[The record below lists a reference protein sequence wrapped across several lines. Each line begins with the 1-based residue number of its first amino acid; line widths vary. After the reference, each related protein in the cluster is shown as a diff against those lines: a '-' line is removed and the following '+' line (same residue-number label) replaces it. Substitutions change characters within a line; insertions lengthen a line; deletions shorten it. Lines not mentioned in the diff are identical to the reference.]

1 MTNHL
6 TNSGMKINVSTLLRE
21 FPKVRRAALAGEEVI
36 IVTREGN
43 LRLTMEDRTGA
54 SIIGCM
60 KGVCITSD
68 DIDQPTT
75 SEADWKP
82 SL

>member
-1 MTNHL
+1 M
-6 TNSGMKINVSTLLRE
+6 
-21 FPKVRRAALAGEEVI
+21 AGEEVI

-43 LRLTMEDRTGA
+43 LRLTAVDSCGTSILGA
-54 SIIGCM
+54 LKDMVVFSA
-60 KGVCITSD
+60 D

-75 SEADWKP
+75 TDDEWRP

>member
-1 MTNHL
+1 MQP
-6 TNSGMKINVSTLLRE
+6 NVNTLLRE
-21 FPKVRRAALAGEEVI
+21 FPKIRKAAMAGEEVI
-36 IVTREGN
+36 IMTREGN
-43 LRLTMEDRTGA
+43 LRLTAVDRPGA

-60 KGVCITSD
+60 KDMVLFSAD

-75 SEADWKP
+75 TDDEWRP

>member
-1 MTNHL
+1 
-6 TNSGMKINVSTLLRE
+6 MKTNVSTLLRE

-43 LRLTMEDRTGA
+43 LRLTAEGKTGA

-60 KGVCITSD
+60 KGMFITSD
-68 DIDQPTT
+68 NIDQPTT
-75 SEADWKP
+75 SETDWKP

>member
-1 MTNHL
+1 M
-6 TNSGMKINVSTLLRE
+6 
-21 FPKVRRAALAGEEVI
+21 AGEEVI

-43 LRLTMEDRTGA
+43 LRLTAVDKTGA
-54 SIIGCM
+54 SILGCM
-60 KGVCITSD
+60 KGMFTTAD